1 MKQQTFSDIEYGGR
15 ARTTRREEFLD
26 TMNEI
31 IPWEEWVGL
40 IQPFYYEG
48 KRGRPPKGI
57 EKMLR
62 MYLLQGW
69 FNLSDEGVEDAIY
82 DSYAMRKFMGIN
94 FLQEKSPDATTLL
107 KFRRILENSG
117 LGKAMFESI
126 VRDLESAG
134 QLMRGGSIVDAT
146 IINAPS
152 STKNEKKER
161 DPEMKQTMKGMEWK
175 FGMKIHIGVDAG
187 SGYVTAVEGTGAN
200 VHDVAVGPKLLRKDD
215 RVVYGDSGY
224 LGLDKREDVVS
235 DPALS
240 GIEYRVNRRPGK
252 AYRKYA
258 NDGQAW
264 EKVIERQKSAVR
276 SKVEFPFRFMKV
288 QCGFRKAVYRGIAK
302 NLNRAFVLLAS
313 SNLYACARAGRSLQP
328 LMG

>member
-1 MKQQTFSDIEYGGR
+1 
-15 ARTTRREEFLD
+15 
-26 TMNEI
+26 
-31 IPWEEWVGL
+31 
-40 IQPFYYEG
+40 
-48 KRGRPPKGI
+48 
-57 EKMLR
+57 
-62 MYLLQGW
+62 
-69 FNLSDEGVEDAIY
+69 
-82 DSYAMRKFMGIN
+82 
-94 FLQEKSPDATTLL
+94 
-107 KFRRILENSG
+107 
-117 LGKAMFESI
+117 
-126 VRDLESAG
+126 
-134 QLMRGGSIVDAT
+134 
-146 IINAPS
+146 
-152 STKNEKKER
+152 
-161 DPEMKQTMKGMEWK
+161 MKQTMKGKEWK

-313 SNLYACARAGRSLQP
+313 SNLYACAKAGRSLQP